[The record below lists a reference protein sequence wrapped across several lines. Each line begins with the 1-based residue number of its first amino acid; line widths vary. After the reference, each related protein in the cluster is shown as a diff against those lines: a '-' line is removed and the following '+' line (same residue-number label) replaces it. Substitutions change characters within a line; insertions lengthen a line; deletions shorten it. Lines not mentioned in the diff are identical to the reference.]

1 MLISREVSL
10 ELLLLDGSNY
20 ASWSASVL
28 TIFKDMDPHIEW
40 IVDVSISPPGDDLA
54 ILSKEEVKCLQ
65 HKAINVLFSALSE
78 DVFYAIIFGYGEPL
92 EDAHLIWTMLK

>member
-1 MLISREVSL
+1 MLTSEEVSL

-28 TIFKDMDPHIEW
+28 TVFRDMGPHIEW
-40 IVDVSISPPGDDLA
+40 IIDVSISPPSDDLA

-65 HKAINVLFSALSE
+65 HNALMSYLVL
-78 DVFYAIIFGYGEPL
+78 
-92 EDAHLIWTMLK
+92 